1 MNALERSTYV
11 EPNFDLVLDEFCSP
25 DMTPE
30 EREKT
35 RKKTEEFYNN
45 FTDDDWR
52 ALGDNY

>member
-1 MNALERSTYV
+1 MNTLERSTYV

-25 DMTPE
+25 NMTPE
-30 EREKT
+30 ERENV

-52 ALGDNY
+52 SLGDNY